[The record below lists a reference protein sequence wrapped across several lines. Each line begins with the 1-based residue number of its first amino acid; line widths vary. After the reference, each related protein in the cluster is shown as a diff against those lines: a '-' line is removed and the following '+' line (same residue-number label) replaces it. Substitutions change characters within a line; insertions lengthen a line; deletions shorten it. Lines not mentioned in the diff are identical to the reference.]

1 MTASKFVRASLR
13 HDWQFATHKLAALLA
28 HRTQHRSTARWI
40 LGKPRVDRILALE
53 TFRQAWG
60 RPIDSP
66 PADDI
71 LADLDID

>member
-1 MTASKFVRASLR
+1 MLHSRLLTYVDEVARTGSIRKA
-13 HDWQFATHKLAALLA
+13 ATHLNVAASA
-28 HRTQHRSTARWI
+28 ISRQ
-40 LGKPRVDRILALE
+40 ILALE

>member
-1 MTASKFVRASLR
+1 MQAEPGIDFLLDISAQKSV
-13 HDWQFATHKLAALLA
+13 KLAGLSA

-40 LGKPRVDRILALE
+40 LGKPRVDQILALE
-53 TFRQAWG
+53 TFRQTWG
-60 RPIDSP
+60 RSIDSQ